1 MAIYKPSN
9 MSPNL
14 QEVDV
19 TQNTNFSC
27 QVNTSGSAIQAYKIQ
42 ILSGD
47 GNSPLFDGIATD
59 LGTKVKNKGQLIVQ
73 LNPSDF
79 SENNIVNGKDY
90 QWNIR
95 TYDAQVGSNLQPTTL
110 VCTGFLVGSTKYVI
124 WTTNND
130 KIQTDRWVEF
140 STSDTS
146 QFMPIL
152 QPNVDNLVLPTGAYV
167 ERHKI
172 TWVETD
178 LGWNTNITKIEL
190 DDSFKYNYIDGT
202 SFSLYQCSDQHTLN
216 SVYVDPND
224 IIERGMYIQ
233 LQGETTKHKIIG
245 YGEETGEIRVQ
256 EPFSKVPTNGLT
268 YSIYEMDIDTDEYKE
283 VTGATVSQV
292 VGGTAITDSSFTV
305 MTNRWDET
313 AKRLFIQPNINIKT
327 DLTNPNEIVFND
339 GTRVD
344 IIKTISTTTIPD
356 QNTDITFN
364 KLDNTQWLLEYLNTT
379 SSSVPII
386 PKSPYSVYTDFID
399 SQPNAIFYARLT
411 PTIQLQ
417 YKNLNDDSEGYI
429 NISNTISQPWR
440 DISFQAIW
448 TSENNVQ
455 VKYYQYSLY
464 DSNGDLIEES
474 EEFYDTDLTWQ
485 FKGFQTSD
493 FPTVPNK
500 YSISLYIVDELD
512 KSFVTS
518 STFLIYYNTEPGIVP
533 LNVTFNCD
541 EHAIDVIASSP
552 VYVETTNTDT
562 NQTVTSD
569 NLAENYDY
577 LEIPENLVLNYTNV
591 INPEKTPIIIPATF
605 SFFTQFQITG
615 DFLNFIPDGE
625 SLTVFEIAHENT
637 SNGIDTFTLKM
648 NSFNT
653 FYYTSDEI
661 VQFNSNAFRF
671 QLFKNNSNTPLTC
684 FINQTQDY
692 FDIYLEDK
700 YQQFVKSTTP
710 QYALQDNSSYTI
722 VSSFPYRPTQGVK
735 YLLSNDVVYDGII
748 YYQGAYQYVNS
759 SWQALTD
766 NEYIFVETLSQIP
779 GYTYQDLNVPS
790 NAQGSDNSSLL
801 YTDENNLWVDTADY
815 NFRRNQATLNEKWFD
830 LYLIVNNSTDTES
843 ISCEIEINNERG

>member
-14 QEVDV
+14 QEIDV
-19 TQNTNFSC
+19 TQDANFSC

-47 GNSPLFDGIATD
+47 GNSTLFDGIATD
-59 LGTKVKNKGQLIVQ
+59 LGTNVKNKGQLIVQ
-73 LNPSDF
+73 LNPDDF
-79 SENNIVNGKDY
+79 SDNNIVNGKDY

-95 TYDAQVGSNLQPTTL
+95 TYDAQVGSTVQPSTL

-124 WTTNND
+124 WTKNND
-130 KIQTDRWVEF
+130 KIQVDRWVQF
-140 STSDTS
+140 STNGTS
-146 QFMPIL
+146 QFMPVL
-152 QPNVDNLVLPTGAYV
+152 QPNVDNVVLPAGNYV

-190 DDSFKYNYIDGT
+190 DDAFKYNYIDGT

-233 LQGETTKHKIIG
+233 LQGETTKHKIVG

-256 EPFSKVPTNGLT
+256 EPFSKVPTNGST
-268 YSIYEMDIDTDEYKE
+268 YNIYELNTDTDEYTE

-292 VGGTAITDSSFTV
+292 VGGTAITDTSFTV

-327 DLTNPNEIVFND
+327 DLTNPNEIVFDD

-344 IIKTISTTTIPD
+344 IIKTLSTTVVPG
-356 QNTDITFN
+356 QSTDITFN
-364 KLDNTQWLLEYLNTT
+364 KLDNTQWLLEYLSTT
-379 SSSVPII
+379 SNSVPII
-386 PKSPYSVYTDFID
+386 PKSPYYVYTDFMD

-417 YKNLNDDSEGYI
+417 YKNLTEQNGEYI
-429 NISNTISQPWR
+429 NISDTVSQPWR

-448 TSENNVQ
+448 NSVNNVQ

-464 DSNGDLIEES
+464 DSEGDLIEES
-474 EEFYDTDLTWQ
+474 EEFYDIDLTWQ

-493 FPTVPNK
+493 FSAVPNK

-512 KSFVTS
+512 KSFVAS
-518 STFLIYYNTEPGIVP
+518 SDFLIYYNTEPGIVP
-533 LNVTFNCD
+533 LNVDFNCN

-552 VYVETTNTDT
+552 VYVETTNT
-562 NQTVTSD
+562 NEKQTVTQN
-569 NLAENYDY
+569 NLAPESDY
-577 LEIPENLVLNYTNV
+577 LIIPEDLVLNYTNV
-591 INPEKTPIIIPATF
+591 TNPEKTPIIIPKTF

-615 DFLNFIPDGE
+615 NFLNFIPDGE
-625 SLTVFEIAHENT
+625 SLTVFEIAHEND
-637 SNGIDTFTLKM
+637 SGDIDIFTLKL

-653 FYYTSDEI
+653 FYVTNENI
-661 VQFNSNAFRF
+661 VQINDNAFKL
-671 QLFKNNSNTPLTC
+671 QLFKNNENTPLNC
-684 FINQTQDY
+684 FFNQTQNY
-692 FDIYLEDK
+692 FDIYLQDK

-710 QYALQDNSSYTI
+710 QFVLQEDSSYNIIQT
-722 VSSFPYRPTQGVK
+722 FPYRPIQGIN
-735 YLLSNDVVYDGII
+735 YLLVNDIVYNGII
-748 YYQGAYQYVNS
+748 YYQGAYQYINNS
-759 SWQALTD
+759 WEALTD
-766 NEYIFVETLSQIP
+766 NEYIFVESLEQIP
-779 GYTYQDLNVPS
+779 GYSYESLNVPE
-790 NAQGSDNSSLL
+790 NAQYSDNNTLL
-801 YTDENNLWVDTADY
+801 YTETNNLWVDTGDY
-815 NFRRNQATLNEKWFD
+815 NLRRNQAMLNEKWFD
-830 LYLIVNNSTDTES
+830 LYLIVDNSTETE
-843 ISCEIEINNERG
+843 IVTCEIQISNERG